1 MDVDRPEEEQY
12 KNQSSWTP
20 ATPLRPILPKSPLIF
35 PGSQANPIV
44 QRNWLGSGRFSQD
57 QCFDASSQAEINVGF
72 NLREAVLPAESC
84 IGSET
89 PGESLGDGVVRLNE
103 FSCMDLLALADAAS
117 ATSACV
123 AAQGKYNATNSF
135 SIPNSPFVGNEEDC
149 NPTNNLVSNKI
160 GSNSSTNRNSMEK
173 GIQNKLPSSQQHGFD
188 LYFAPAARMED
199 AFFSIST
206 SQFAPETPEKG
217 IRVERKNFAEAQ
229 NLCTRETTNKEVDEE
244 NAKSIAGWGNNEVQ
258 CDKQTPNSVTDS
270 SIAAVSTPLKEN
282 YSPDK
287 GGSNG
292 IDLNETLQQKPTRKK
307 HRPRVI
313 TEGKPRARRSVI
325 PKPDITKD
333 SPTGKRK
340 YVRRTSLNKASE
352 EKCKEP
358 IDAKDMESTKKSC
371 RRALDFDIEGQPQCK
386 RPTCESTFNL
396 ESETRTQGV
405 STEGNQ
411 PKSTVHLGQGIEI
424 FLGTA
429 ETGIA
434 YDPTCS
440 VNQTL
445 KTLKDYISLPEKQVP
460 STPLP
465 AKMKTPW
472 RETNVRTQEAIN
484 NDREGQVAANKG
496 PKNIIDTMLLTQAH
510 LPPGTSNVSF
520 CSTRTTCNGEGNAG
534 ASKRK
539 YSKATEPA
547 ESSSTNLEGIHSNS
561 VQAYQTKFSVHFP
574 NIHKK
579 KRSEKVQNSTTSST
593 SSSMTMEKQA
603 VSERTRSENDAKGTP
618 TASEANNWI
627 FSHQEV
633 SGEGKDAG
641 ALPNKLHTL
650 EQIMTSSHVER
661 KTKRRSRGP
670 TRVRDFASLTKIME
684 FKMHPTSSAR
694 QETMVHDRPQVN
706 SHRHHTCIEDL
717 IAEMHATLA
726 RKKRTT
732 KRNRLLN
739 SAFSITHELRPYQ
752 KIALYNQHR
761 SLGAPILWREML
773 SIDAIVER
781 LKHLDI
787 NREGSCA
794 EHQEQN
800 ALVPYGRRNQEH
812 NALVLYRRDGTIVP
826 FEGSFDPIKK
836 RRPRPKVDLDEETNR
851 VWKLLL
857 QDINSEGIDGTD
869 EDKEKWWEE
878 ERRVFRGRA
887 DSFIAR
893 MHLVQGDRRFSQWKG
908 SVMDSVI
915 GVFLTQNVSDHLSSS
930 AFMSMASRFPKKSK
944 DNYKSCHEEGTSSA
958 IEEPSLCILGPK
970 EPIQWNEISNQPIS
984 DQHSMTHHESECN
997 EEKEAA
1003 NSNEFLGSSCN
1014 VVCLTNEPNGKNFD
1028 STKSCQ
1034 EVAYD
1039 SETNRITTEI
1049 MRPGTTPHE
1058 GPDGTA
1064 PNDIHSS
1071 QDSTVSF
1078 CNSGDYLVAQ
1088 NSERKELFSE
1098 ISTGA
1103 ENMTGKSLNGSTSF
1117 VELLQMAGSKTLHET
1132 YCHQISNENSKECIQ
1147 PKTAENDDQRQKMEN
1162 LDGPRSSLRMPMTP
1176 SSSYSL
1182 HPTPNSGVLEVD
1194 CFELFREGTLSSDL
1208 SEKDEHDNT
1217 NKSALT
1223 AESASQTVNQTIPTA
1238 YVPEAPQYAGKHDQS
1253 CNNIQKHNKMI
1264 IEPQSEIINEARMF
1278 VEVLAQAQN
1287 YETQSRLALPNISEA
1302 LDVTESTATFDDR
1315 RNTQQITTEPDMNKW
1330 GDSTNKELDKKNAA
1344 NMKAKSRR
1352 VGNEIKNDVKWEDL
1366 RKLAEASGKKR
1377 ERTADTMDSVDWE
1390 AVRHADVSE
1399 IAQTIKER
1407 GMNNMLA
1414 ERIKAFLHRVVREHG
1429 NIDLEWLRDVPPDK
1443 AKEYLLSVRGLG
1455 LKSVECVRLLTL
1467 HHLAFPVDTNVGRIA
1482 VRLGWVPLQP
1492 LPESL
1497 QLHLLELYP
1506 VQESI
1511 QKYLWPRLCKL
1522 DQRTLYELHYQ
1533 MITFGKVFC
1542 TKNKPNCNACP
1553 MRGECRHFASA
1564 FASARLALPGP
1575 DEKSIVSRTDYRTPR
1590 AVANQEMLRLAQTT
1604 EKQLLGAVTG
1614 VNNCEPIIE
1623 EPATPEPEC
1632 TQDPENDIE
1641 DTPCQDPD
1649 EIPTIKLN
1657 IEEFT
1662 QNLQN
1667 YMQQNMELQEG
1678 DISKALVAL
1687 TAEVASIPTPKLKNV
1702 NQLRTEH
1709 QVYELPDSH
1718 PLLEGLEKR
1727 QPDDPCSYLLAI
1739 WTPGETADSFQ
1750 PPESKCSSH
1759 EYGQL
1764 CHDSTCFSCNST
1776 KEANAQIVRGT
1787 LLIPCRTAMRG
1798 SFPLNGTYFQVNEV
1812 FADHDSSLNPIDVPR
1827 AWIWNLPRRTVYF
1840 GTSIPTIFKG
1850 LTTEGIQHCFWRGY
1864 VCVRGFDQKTRAPR
1878 PLMARLHFPASKLR
1892 TKGKADVDDR

>member
-1 MDVDRPEEEQY
+1 MDVDRPEEKQL
-12 KNQSSWTP
+12 KNQSSWIP
-20 ATPLRPILPKSPLIF
+20 ATPSRPILQKPPVIF
-35 PGSQANPIV
+35 TGNPIP
-44 QRNWLGSGRFSQD
+44 QRSWLGLGRFSQD
-57 QCFDASSQAEINVGF
+57 QCFDDSSQAEINGGF
-72 NLREAVLPAESC
+72 KVREAVLPEESC
-84 IGSET
+84 IGSGT
-89 PGESLGDGVVRLNE
+89 PGESLSDGVASWND
-103 FSCMDLLALADAAS
+103 FSFTDLLALAD
-117 ATSACV
+117 
-123 AAQGKYNATNSF
+123 QGKDNAAGSF
-135 SIPNSPFVGNEEDC
+135 SILNSPVVGNKEHC
-149 NPTNNLVSNKI
+149 NPANKLVSNKI
-160 GSNSSTNRNSMEK
+160 GANSSTNRNSMEE
-173 GIQNKLPSSQQHGFD
+173 GIQNKLPYSLQRGFD
-188 LYFAPAARMED
+188 ISFAPAARMED
-199 AFFSIST
+199 ALFSIST
-206 SQFAPETPEKG
+206 SQFAPATPEKA
-217 IRVERKNFAEAQ
+217 IRVERKNLPEAQ
-229 NLCTRETTNKEVDEE
+229 NLCTREMTNEEDEE
-244 NAKSIAGWGNNEVQ
+244 NAMSIARVGNNEVQ
-258 CDKQTPNSVTDS
+258 RDKQTPNSVTDL

-282 YSPDK
+282 HSPDK
-287 GGSNG
+287 GGGND
-292 IDLNETLQQKPTRKK
+292 IDLSETLRQKSRRRK

-313 TEGKPRARRSVI
+313 KEGKPRARKSMI
-325 PKPDITKD
+325 PKPDICKE

-340 YVRRTSLNKASE
+340 YVRRKPLNKASA
-352 EKCKEP
+352 EKCEEP
-358 IDAKDMESTKKSC
+358 VDAKDMESTKKSC
-371 RRALDFDIEGQPQCK
+371 RRSLDFDIEGQPQCK
-386 RPTCESTFNL
+386 RPTCKSTVNL
-396 ESETRTQGV
+396 ESETQTHGV

-411 PKSTVHLGQGIEI
+411 PKSTVNLGQGIEI
-424 FLGTA
+424 VLGTT

-434 YDPTCS
+434 YDLTCS
-440 VNQTL
+440 VSQM
-445 KTLKDYISLPEKQVP
+445 LKDYIPLQEKQSP

-465 AKMKTPW
+465 AKTKTPW
-472 RETNVRTQEAIN
+472 RETNVRTPEAIN
-484 NDREGQVAANKG
+484 NDREGQVVANKE
-496 PKNIIDTMLLTQAH
+496 PKNITDAMLPTQAH
-510 LPPGTSNVSF
+510 SPPGTSNFSNW
-520 CSTRTTCNGEGNAG
+520 STRTTCNEEGSAG

-539 YSKATEPA
+539 YSKTTEPA

-561 VQAYQTKFSVHFP
+561 VYEYQREFWVHFP

-579 KRSEKVQNSTTSST
+579 KRSEKEQNSTTSCT
-593 SSSMTMEKQA
+593 SSFMTMEKQA
-603 VSERTRSENDAKGTP
+603 VNDAKGMS
-618 TASEANNWI
+618 TATEANNWTI
-627 FSHQEV
+627 APEEV
-633 SGEGKDAG
+633 LGEGKYGG
-641 ALPNKLHTL
+641 AQQNKLHTL
-650 EQIMTSSHVER
+650 EHIMTSSHMG
-661 KTKRRSRGP
+661 KKIKGRSRGP
-670 TRVRDFASLTKIME
+670 TQVLDLASLSRIME
-684 FKMHPTSSAR
+684 FKMYPTSSVR
-694 QETMVHDRPQVN
+694 EETMVHDGPQVN
-706 SHRHHTCIEDL
+706 SHRPRTCIEDL
-717 IAEMHATLA
+717 VAEMHATLA
-726 RKKRTT
+726 RKKRT
-732 KRNRLLN
+732 KKINKFLN
-739 SAFSITHELRPYQ
+739 STFSITPELQPYQ
-752 KIALYNQHR
+752 KIALYNQHQ

-781 LKHLDI
+781 LRHLHI
-787 NREGSCA
+787 NREGSYV
-794 EHQEQN
+794 EHQQQT
-800 ALVPYGRRNQEH
+800 ALVPYGLRNQEHNALFSYGRRNQEQ

-826 FEGSFDPIKK
+826 FDSSFDPIKK
-836 RRPRPKVDLDEETNR
+836 RRPRPKVNLDDETNR

-908 SVMDSVI
+908 SVVDSVI

-930 AFMSMASRFPKKSK
+930 AFMSMASHFPKNPK
-944 DNYKSCHEEGTSSA
+944 DHYRSCYEEGTSSA
-958 IEEPSLCILGPK
+958 SEEPSLCILSPK

-984 DQHSMTHHESECN
+984 DKHCMTHHENRCN
-997 EEKEAA
+997 EEKEAT
-1003 NSNEFLGSSCN
+1003 NSNESLGSSCSF
-1014 VVCLTNEPNGKNFD
+1014 VCLTNEPKGKNFD
-1028 STKSCQ
+1028 SSKSCQ
-1034 EVAYD
+1034 EVPCD
-1039 SETNRITTEI
+1039 SAMNRITNEI
-1049 MRPGTTPHE
+1049 MGPRTTSHE
-1058 GPDGTA
+1058 GLDGTA

-1071 QDSTVSF
+1071 QDSAVSF
-1078 CNSGDYLVAQ
+1078 CNSVDYPVAQ
-1088 NSERKELFSE
+1088 NTERKESFAES
-1098 ISTGA
+1098 STEA
-1103 ENMTGKSLNGSTSF
+1103 ENMVDKSLNGSTSF
-1117 VELLQMAGSKTLHET
+1117 VELLQMAGSKRQHET
-1132 YCHQISNENSKECIQ
+1132 YSHQISNENSKEYIQ
-1147 PKTAENDDQRQKMEN
+1147 PKTAAHDNQRQNMEN
-1162 LDGPRSSLRMPMTP
+1162 LDSPRSSLRMLVTP
-1176 SSSYSL
+1176 SSSYRL
-1182 HPTPNSGVLEVD
+1182 HLTPNSGVLEVD
-1194 CFELFREGTLSSDL
+1194 SFALIKEGALSSDL
-1208 SEKDEHDNT
+1208 SKKDEHDT
-1217 NKSALT
+1217 TSKSALT
-1223 AESASQTVNQTIPTA
+1223 AESTSQTVNQTILTA
-1238 YVPEAPQYAGKHDQS
+1238 YVPEAPQYTGRHDQS
-1253 CNNIQKHNKMI
+1253 CNNIQEDNKSI
-1264 IEPQSEIINEARMF
+1264 IEPQSELINEGRMF
-1278 VEVLAQAQN
+1278 VEAQAQAQEQAQN
-1287 YETQSRLALPNISEA
+1287 YDTQSSLALPNISEA
-1302 LDVTESTATFDDR
+1302 LDVTESTATFGDQ
-1315 RNTQQITTEPDMNKW
+1315 RNRQQITTEPDMNKQA
-1330 GDSTNKELDKKNAA
+1330 DSTSMEDKKNAA

-1352 VGNEIKNDVKWEDL
+1352 VGKEINIDFKWDDL

-1390 AVRHADVSE
+1390 AVRCADVNE

-1407 GMNNMLA
+1407 GMNNILA
-1414 ERIKAFLHRVVREHG
+1414 ERIKDFLDRVVREHG

-1443 AKEYLLSVRGLG
+1443 AKEYLLSIRGLG

-1542 TKNKPNCNACP
+1542 TKSKPNCNACP

-1575 DEKSIVSRTDYRTPR
+1575 DEKSIVAATQNRTDYQTPSG
-1590 AVANQEMLRLAQTT
+1590 VINQEMLHLAQAT
-1604 EKQLLGAVTG
+1604 EQSESKQLSGAVTG

-1641 DTPCQDPD
+1641 DTLCEDPD
-1649 EIPTIKLN
+1649 EIPMIKLN

-1687 TAEVASIPTPKLKNV
+1687 TAEAASIPTPKLKNV
-1702 NQLRTEH
+1702 NRLRTEH
-1709 QVYELPDSH
+1709 QVYELPDLH

-1739 WTPGETADSFQ
+1739 WTPGETANSFQ
-1750 PPESKCSSH
+1750 PPESKCISQ

-1764 CHDSTCFSCNST
+1764 CHDNTCFSCNST

-1878 PLMARLHFPASKLR
+1878 PLMARLHFPASKLKA
-1892 TKGKADVDDR
+1892 KGKADEDDR